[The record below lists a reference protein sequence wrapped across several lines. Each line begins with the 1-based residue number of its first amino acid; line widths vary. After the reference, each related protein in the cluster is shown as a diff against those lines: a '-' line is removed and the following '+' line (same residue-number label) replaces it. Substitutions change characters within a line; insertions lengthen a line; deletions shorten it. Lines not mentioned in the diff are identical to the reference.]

1 MSQVTKRKYDYRLDE
16 VQEAGNLLL
25 RTTISDLR
33 NTLTDIFW
41 IPRSE
46 EDQNDKGIDFQYEL
60 ENKLTGESLHIFK
73 IQNKGTETNLTPLKG
88 TDYKGYISFQLKLR
102 NAIYYRRE
110 IPVALIF
117 TVSDVK
123 SGKVFWHS
131 VQLDDEIDERIENA
145 IKGKT
150 KSVQIYIDPKNVLN
164 KDNVERF
171 LKDVHDSYCQQVDRF
186 KLYASDSKF
195 FSISASNAQV
205 DKSKPI
211 IEQLND
217 VFKSVFNN
225 LNIVPIHLLKNIY
238 PLKKADDFYT
248 YYSLFTLTT
257 DNDELF
263 ELFESLKIENGKVST
278 TNNKFKKGVKESN
291 KKLKYILEK
300 LSGHLIFNVQH
311 KKSHKTVNIRYS
323 HEKSCTCTRCSF
335 GRLNYEATF
344 NGLLKR
350 PKKIEDKMLLA
361 YMHYELGNFV
371 ESTKLF
377 EDIANHAKKNKQVVR
392 YTISQFNLSK
402 LYVFIRNNYWGEN
415 SQPELI
421 KRLKIIETDKLYCE
435 FKKDENKKLLDWILN
450 SKFYSSKR
458 EEISKTV
465 NKIKDHYHTQL
476 KGGWSS
482 NSHIWSLIN
491 DYAEIETFLNGNFII
506 YDRFSEYQELTDTFI
521 EGLIISHS
529 MNENQS
535 SRLEH
540 FDDWLL
546 LRIVFNGNAERILKL
561 FYRYELKSIKYKPTS
576 KKGNTFIDIVNNHLT
591 NYQNILSAFEKSC
604 EKSNSVFWEKY
615 NSIFCNFMTLVSIS
629 DIDSSAINAIAK
641 NLLKYLNET
650 NFINHLSIKYVRLFI
665 IRKGQF
671 IDKNDLYGF
680 LNLFVTNG
688 KFHENDFIESVTAQ
702 IKKHHRELILDETTL
717 KELLFIAFDKCKI
730 CNHKHSPEFLP
741 SIYNATN
748 SENKQKIKTRIEDE
762 LKNQFNSNLYYMSA
776 IYGVFNGEDDF
787 FDLFIESAKPKSKT
801 ASFKSVFSGSE
812 DNRLPQVNMLVNL
825 CFKNDIDLSQS
836 KFDAFRIFDDYYLWL
851 LDLENFDYIKFNPKW
866 ATEYQTKYYLEQFR
880 KFPIIKEKALEYLKN
895 NSDYMVEKLI
905 IELSIEISEA
915 D

>member
-1 MSQVTKRKYDYRLDE
+1 MSRTIAILLQSLDLP
-16 VQEAGNLLL
+16 A
-25 RTTISDLR
+25 
-33 NTLTDIFW
+33 F
-41 IPRSE
+41 
-46 EDQNDKGIDFQYEL
+46 NDDVMFEHFVAHYFNEL
-60 ENKLTGESLHIFK
+60 ENCNSYKRFGRLGQDQHGLDVYSIDKNTVIQCKVKTKYGRNPNSIRKKLIGELNSDFKKFTVYNNDNNLSYNRFIFASTFASDTLLTTECSK
-73 IQNKGTETNLTPLKG
+73 LSNNNITVEYWSWDDFKNQMPNKTFESYFNELIPFLPNN
-88 TDYKGYISFQLKLR
+88 ISSESFDLDNGNKFVF
-102 NAIYYRRE
+102 NKSD
-110 IPVALIF
+110 ALINQIF
-117 TVSDVK
+117 DFFK
-123 SGKVFWHS
+123 DLFN
-131 VQLDDEIDERIENA
+131 EI
-145 IKGKT
+145 
-150 KSVQIYIDPKNVLN
+150 NVL
-164 KDNVERF
+164 
-171 LKDVHDSYCQQVDRF
+171 
-186 KLYASDSKF
+186 
-195 FSISASNAQV
+195 
-205 DKSKPI
+205 
-211 IEQLND
+211 
-217 VFKSVFNN
+217 
-225 LNIVPIHLLKNIY
+225 PIHLFKNNY
-238 PLKKADDFYT
+238 PFKKADDFYA

-278 TNNKFKKGVKESN
+278 TNNKFKKSVKDSS

-344 NGLLKR
+344 NGLQKK

-377 EDIANHAKKNKQVVR
+377 EEIANHAKKNKQVIR
-392 YTISQFNLSK
+392 YTITQFNLSK

-415 SQPELI
+415 AQPELI
-421 KRLKIIETDKLYCE
+421 QRLKTIETDKLYCE

-450 SKFYSSKR
+450 SKFYTSKR
-458 EEISKTV
+458 EEISKAV

-482 NSHIWSLIN
+482 NSHVWGLIN

-506 YDRFSEYQELTDTFI
+506 YDRFSEYQELTNNFI
-521 EGLIISHS
+521 EGLIVSHA
-529 MNENQS
+529 MNENQE
-535 SRLEH
+535 SRLNH
-540 FDDWLL
+540 FDDWLF

-561 FYRYELKSIKYKPTS
+561 FNRYELKSLKYKATS
-576 KKGNTFIDIVNNHLT
+576 KKGDTFLDILNNHLA
-591 NYQNILSAFEKSC
+591 NYQNISVAFEKSC
-604 EKSNSVFWEKY
+604 EKSNRVFWEKY

-629 DIDSSAINAIAK
+629 DIDSSQINTIAK

-665 IRKGQF
+665 NRKGQF

-680 LNLFVTNG
+680 LNLSVTNG

-702 IKKHHRELILDETTL
+702 IKKHHKELILDKTTL
-717 KELLFIAFDKCKI
+717 DELLFIAFDKCKI

-748 SENKQKIKTRIEDE
+748 SVNKEKIKTRIEDE
-762 LKNQFNSNLYYMSA
+762 LKNQFNSSLYYMSA
-776 IYGVFNGEDDF
+776 IYGIFNGDDNF

-801 ASFKSVFSGSE
+801 ASFKSVFSGTE
-812 DNRLPQVNMLVNL
+812 DNRLPQVNMLLNL
-825 CFKNDIDLSQS
+825 CFKNEMDLSQS
-836 KFDAFRIFDDYYLWL
+836 KFDVFRNIDDYYSWL
-851 LDLENFDYIKFNPKW
+851 FDLEHFDYKKFNPKW
-866 ATEYQTKYYLEQFR
+866 ATEYPTKYYYEQFK
-880 KFPIIKEKALEYLKN
+880 KFPIIKKKALEYLKE

-905 IELSIEISEA
+905 IELSIEESES